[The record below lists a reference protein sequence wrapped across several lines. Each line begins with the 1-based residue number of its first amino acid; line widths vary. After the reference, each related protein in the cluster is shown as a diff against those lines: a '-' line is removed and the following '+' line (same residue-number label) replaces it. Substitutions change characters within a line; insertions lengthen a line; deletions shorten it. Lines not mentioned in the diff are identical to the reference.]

1 MKELN
6 KKIEEEYKKSI
17 TLRNLDLYDTSLDH
31 AQKIRKE
38 QDESYKKCM
47 FFIELRKAMKKGNKK

>member
-17 TLRNLDLYDTSLDH
+17 TLRNLDLYDTSFEH
-31 AQKIRKE
+31 GRKIQKE
-38 QDESYKKCM
+38 QEESYKKCM
-47 FFIELRKAMKKGNKK
+47 FFTELRKAMKKGNKK

>member
-17 TLRNLDLYDTSLDH
+17 TLRNLDLDKTSYEQQ
-31 AQKIRKE
+31 QKVRKE

-47 FFIELRKAMKKGNKK
+47 FFTELRNAMKKGNKK